1 MLEAK
6 LNDRCPRKLASKK
19 NIQGIDWY
27 MTLGRD
33 ISSYEEFQCKTTK
46 SLSLSLSSQ
55 GIRTKK
61 KKEIIESH
69 TIKNGKF
76 FKSHL
81 EKRKGNKPSLCFK

>member
-6 LNDRCPRKLASKK
+6 LNGRCPRKLASKK

-46 SLSLSLSSQ
+46 SLSLSLH
-55 GIRTKK
+55 
-61 KKEIIESH
+61 KE
-69 TIKNGKF
+69 
-76 FKSHL
+76 
-81 EKRKGNKPSLCFK
+81 